1 MIRLSRLLLLAGIC
15 SVQAAAAQYSGYVF
29 SDDNKNGL
37 REPREKGIAG
47 VRVSDGLNVLVTDS
61 DGAFTLPGHARNRF
75 VFITT
80 PAGYRTTKAFYMPL
94 SPKTEA
100 YNFGLQPVQQ
110 NGTFLRITDTET
122 AQFDNW
128 VTDVKQ
134 YARNEKADFLIHTGD
149 ICYEKGMNFHA
160 AQVNTQTMDL
170 PVYYAIGNHDL
181 VKGAYGEELYESLFG
196 PVFYS
201 FESGKVHYIVTPMRS
216 GDYKP
221 SYTDEDV
228 YQWLKN
234 DLAKADPA
242 KPVVIFN
249 HDLLTY
255 DSTFRFKDLVLNEH
269 RLKAWIYGHWHINF
283 SRMHGQNG
291 VRSICA
297 APAAGGGIDNSACNF
312 DVFST
317 DGSGITDIRRRYTYA
332 HRKLAM
338 LYAAGRDV
346 TVNAYH
352 TASPVKSVTVRTF
365 DQKGNAL
372 QVLSLTPQ
380 SDWNWRGGQL
390 HAKAHTA
397 ATEALLNNGE
407 ILFTRDTIGNT
418 RLVASGNLKG
428 NIWRSAPVSGDNLV
442 FIATIDDELN
452 RHCGISAMDFN
463 GKVKWQFRTRNSVKN
478 MLSYANGTVLGTDAE
493 GYTYAVDA
501 KTGRLKWEH
510 QGGLNSLPEYCSGG
524 IVDGD
529 SYYTGAGKYLQ
540 ALSIKD
546 GSVKWT
552 NTGWA
557 GGEGTPATIVQQGN
571 LLAVSS
577 NWNALFMH
585 EASTGKL
592 LWKKNNA
599 GIRFRSS
606 TPVFADGELIVCGTE
621 FIHFLDP
628 QTGRTKDSIPVSDG
642 IKTMAAP
649 VVTPQHIIVSGA
661 AEGLVAFDRTTHNEA
676 WRFKPGEA
684 IFYSA
689 PYSKPSSATIESTPL
704 FVNGRLYAAA
714 LDGRLYVLD
723 AQTGK
728 VLQQED
734 VGCPIF
740 APVAREGQL
749 TLLSDFAGN
758 VYFFKL

>member
-1 MIRLSRLLLLAGIC
+1 MIKLTRLLLLAGIC
-15 SVQAAAAQYSGYVF
+15 SAHAAAAQYSGSVF
-29 SDDNKNGL
+29 ADDNRNGL
-37 REPREKGIAG
+37 REPHEKGIAG
-47 VRVSDGLNVLVTDS
+47 VRVSDGLTVNVTGA
-61 DGAFTLPGHARNRF
+61 DGAFILPGHARNRF

-80 PAGYRTTKAFYMPL
+80 PAGYRTSKAFYLPV
-94 SPKTEA
+94 SPKTA
-100 YNFGLQPVQQ
+100 SYDFGLQAVQQ

-122 AQFDNW
+122 DRFDAW
-128 VTDVKQ
+128 VTDAKQ

-160 AQVNTQTMDL
+160 AQVNTKTMGL

-221 SYTDEDV
+221 SYTVEDV
-228 YQWLKN
+228 YLWLKN

-255 DSTFRFKDLVLNEH
+255 DSTFRIKDLVLNEH
-269 RLKAWIYGHWHINF
+269 RLKAWIYGHWHINY
-283 SRMHGQNG
+283 SRVHGG
-291 VRSICA
+291 SGIRSICA

-312 DVFST
+312 DVFAT
-317 DGSGITDIRRRYTYA
+317 GASGITDIRRRYTYA
-332 HRKLAM
+332 HRKLAL
-338 LYAAGRDV
+338 LYTTAREV
-346 TVNAYH
+346 SVNAYH
-352 TASPVKSVTVRTF
+352 TASPVRSVTVRAF
-365 DQKGNAL
+365 DREGRTL
-372 QVLSLTPQ
+372 QTLVLQPQ
-380 SDWNWRGGQL
+380 TDWNWRGRAL

-397 ATEALLNNGE
+397 TTEALLNNGE
-407 ILFTRDTIGNT
+407 VLFRRDTIGTT
-418 RLVASGNLKG
+418 RLAASANIGG
-428 NIWRSAPVSGDNLV
+428 NIWRSAPVVAGNLV
-442 FIATIDDELN
+442 FTGTIDDELN
-452 RHCGISAMDFN
+452 QRCGISAVDMN
-463 GKVKWQFRTRNSVKN
+463 GRLQWHFRTRNSVKN

-501 KTGRLKWEH
+501 KTGKLRWEH
-510 QGGLNSLPEYCSGG
+510 KGDLHSLPEYCSGG
-524 IVDGD
+524 TINGD
-529 SYYTGAGKYLQ
+529 TYYTGAGKYLQ
-540 ALSIKD
+540 ALSVKD

-552 NTGWA
+552 NTEWT
-557 GGEGTPATIVQQGN
+557 GGEGTPASIVQQGN

-606 TPVFADGELIVCGTE
+606 TPMFADGALIVCGNE
-621 FIHFLDP
+621 FVHFLDP
-628 QTGRTKDSIPVSDG
+628 QTGVTKDSIPVSDG
-642 IKTMAAP
+642 IKTMTAP
-649 VVTPQHIIVSGA
+649 VLTPQHIIVSGD
-661 AEGLVAFDRTTHNEA
+661 AEGLVAFDRTTHKEA

-689 PYSKPSSATIESTPL
+689 PYSKPASATIESTPL
-704 FVNGRLYAAA
+704 YANGRIYAAA
-714 LDGRLYVLD
+714 LDGHLYVLD
-723 AQTGK
+723 ALSGK
-728 VLQQED
+728 VMDKLD
-734 VGCPIF
+734 MGCPVF
-740 APVAREGQL
+740 APVVREGQL
-749 TLLSDFAGN
+749 TLLNDFAGN